1 METRGSTPQV
11 PSQTPRRV
19 AQRRAAPPLPP
30 DVIAHVL
37 AHACG
42 PSEIAARRWCVNKA
56 WLEAYGDAGLWRTLT
71 LSTAG
76 GSRAAHSMCS
86 AWVRAPQQLRL
97 AVEKSTRTVVVASE
111 TDSEAQAGGARGLQ
125 LDEYS
130 LGRGLAGQRFARLET
145 VCLYVWNL
153 GSTQSYG
160 EDEAALRPLFGADC
174 LRINLP
180 DSMCIT
186 DTEISPSYLQRLREE
201 TGRNDHKNSDKM
213 PVGSFLDKRN
223 VYMLCERFQRVRH
236 LDPDEM
242 WMPVYSDLVHVGSFS
257 SRSLLV
263 RDDKDAHLAKHE
275 TYLDL
280 ERATQ
285 LVEVQSLGMDEFL
298 NGSLPDRLFPDMK
311 RLSLD
316 ARGEALEELETVFEE
331 CARVCPSLEFLTL
344 MYSEDQDTWNFA
356 DGYSVFAHVPPTL
369 KALVIALDEV
379 EPPPLA
385 RTTSAF
391 VRLIQS
397 HLPARAQVHVI
408 ASPGE
413 CRLVDD
419 KRLPR
424 APWAPNL
431 FPVVGEKYSD
441 AALAR
446 ASFTLMAY

>member
-1 METRGSTPQV
+1 METRGSTPQA

-111 TDSEAQAGGARGLQ
+111 TDSEAQAADSRGLQ

-223 VYMLCERFQRVRH
+223 VYMLCERFQRVQH
-236 LDPDEM
+236 LDPEEM
-242 WMPVYSDLVHVGSFS
+242 WMPVYLDPVGQGAFFQ
-257 SRSLLV
+257 RSLLV
-263 RDDKDAHLAKHE
+263 RDGEDAHLAKHE

-280 ERATQ
+280 ERAAQ
-285 LVEVQSLGMDEFL
+285 LVDLRSLLMSDFL
-298 NGSLPDRLFPDMK
+298 DGNLPDRLFPDMK

-316 ARGEALEELETVFEE
+316 ARGEALEELATVFEQ

-344 MYSEDQDTWNFA
+344 MHSEDHDTWKLVDN
-356 DGYSVFAHVPPTL
+356 YSVFAHVPSTL
-369 KALVIALDEV
+369 KTLVIALDVV
-379 EPPPLA
+379 EPPVVA
-385 RTTSAF
+385 STTSAF
-391 VRLIQS
+391 VRLVQR
-397 HLPARAQVHVI
+397 HLPARAQVHII
-408 ASPGE
+408 ASPD
-413 CRLVDD
+413 CRLLVDD

-431 FPVVGEKYSD
+431 FPDVGEKYSD

-446 ASFTLMAY
+446 ASFTPWA